1 MISYMKK
8 IIASPRMRM
17 LLVGALSVTFAYTT
31 FLLLITLGVHYLIAS
46 VANFVTYLLINFSLN
61 KIWAFKSKGN
71 AKKEAIAHF
80 SLHLGNQM
88 VIMVGLYGL
97 VEWVSI
103 PAAWSQIIMQV
114 IAFFIAF
121 TITPIIFKNK

>member
-97 VEWVSI
+97 
-103 PAAWSQIIMQV
+103 
-114 IAFFIAF
+114 
-121 TITPIIFKNK
+121 